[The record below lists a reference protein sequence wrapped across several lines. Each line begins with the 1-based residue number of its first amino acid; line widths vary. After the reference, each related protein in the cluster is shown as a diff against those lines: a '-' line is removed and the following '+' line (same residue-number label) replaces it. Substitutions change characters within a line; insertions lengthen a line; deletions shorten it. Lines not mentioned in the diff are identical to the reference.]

1 VVDLGLSLT
10 VGDLLSHI
18 AFLIS
23 AIWAFNQLS

>member
-1 VVDLGLSLT
+1 MIEWALSLT

-23 AIWAFNQLS
+23 AIWVFSQLP